1 MIKLISFQRWLVSD
15 LLLILIVFSHEY
27 IIIAY
32 LNLFWLL
39 FQIWI
44 VLVSNNIVERLYN
57 TLVVVAS
64 ISIAS
69 ISLTL
74 KDTRFVLLQI
84 LVTVPYILLFVLAN
98 HVQSFNWLQSVIDL
112 FWWVVTT
119 SLLVLIS
126 VVWRENSSLLRR
138 FMRSFTSF
146 NRIWRILC

>member
-119 SLLVLIS
+119 SLLVLVP

-138 FMRSFTSF
+138 FVRSFTSF

>member
-1 MIKLISFQRWLVSD
+1 MIKLISFQRWLVSY

-119 SLLVLIS
+119 SLLVLVS
-126 VVWRENSSLLRR
+126 VVCRENSSFLRR
-138 FMRSFTSF
+138 FVRSFTSF
-146 NRIWRILC
+146 NRIWRVLC